1 MNRTA
6 LQKLLEQDLGGAQQ
20 LNALLL
26 DERRFLERR
35 DVKALD
41 QLLGRK
47 ADLLARMEKNDQ
59 ARRSYLQEA
68 GFEPDRGGLQACCE
82 YLDGQHRSSDQASPD
97 AEQPSAMQ
105 SLGEALFVALALCRE
120 ATAVNA
126 NIVHR
131 SRSNN
136 TRLLNLMR
144 GVTTRPDVYNPRGT
158 AGAKPE
164 NRTLGSA

>member
-1 MNRTA
+1 MTTGA
-6 LQKLLEQDLGGAQQ
+6 LQQLLEQDLDGARQ
-20 LNALLL
+20 LHAVLL
-26 DERRFLERR
+26 DERHLLERR

-41 QLLGRK
+41 ELLGRK

-59 ARRSYLQEA
+59 ARRRYLQES
-68 GFEPDRGGLQACCE
+68 GFEPDRSGLQACCE
-82 YLDGQHRSSDQASPD
+82 ALDTTAGKSSAPSLRSLSDD
-97 AEQPSAMQ
+97 
-105 SLGEALFVALALCRE
+105 LFTALTQCRD

-144 GVTTRPDVYNPRGT
+144 GGDSRPDTYDPRGT

>member
-1 MNRTA
+1 MKTTA
-6 LQKLLEQDLGGAQQ
+6 LRKLLEQDLDGARQ
-20 LNALLL
+20 LNTVLL
-26 DERRFLERR
+26 DERRLLERR

-59 ARRSYLQEA
+59 ARRKHLQDA
-68 GFEPDRGGLQACCE
+68 GFESDRGGLQACCQ
-82 YLDGQHRSSDQASPD
+82 YLDSQSRSAERSSEGEQGAASL
-97 AEQPSAMQ
+97 E
-105 SLGEALFVALALCRE
+105 SLSEALFAALAQCRE

-144 GVTTRPDVYNPRGT
+144 GGTERPDVYNPRGT
-158 AGAKPE
+158 AGSKPE
-164 NRTLGSA
+164 NRTLGNA

>member
-1 MNRTA
+1 MKTTA
-6 LQKLLEQDLGGAQQ
+6 LRTLLEQDLDGARQ
-20 LNALLL
+20 LNTVLL
-26 DERRFLERR
+26 DERRLLERR

-59 ARRSYLQEA
+59 ARRKHLQEA
-68 GFEPDRGGLQACCE
+68 GFESDRGGLQACCQH
-82 YLDGQHRSSDQASPD
+82 LDSQSRSPEHSSEGEQHAASL
-97 AEQPSAMQ
+97 E
-105 SLGEALFVALALCRE
+105 SLSEALFAALAQCRE

-144 GVTTRPDVYNPRGT
+144 GGSERPDVYNPRGT
-158 AGAKPE
+158 AGSKPE
-164 NRTLGSA
+164 NRTLGNA

>member
-1 MNRTA
+1 MNTTA
-6 LQKLLEQDLGGAQQ
+6 LQKLLEQDLDGARQ
-20 LNALLL
+20 LNTVLL
-26 DERRFLERR
+26 DERRLLERR

-41 QLLGRK
+41 RLLGQK

-59 ARRSYLQEA
+59 ARRRHLQEA
-68 GFEPDRGGLQACCE
+68 GFEPDRGGLQACCVH
-82 YLDGQHRSSDQASPD
+82 LDSQRRSPSPGSSDD
-97 AEQPSAMQ
+97 APQVSLQ
-105 SLGEALFVALALCRE
+105 SLCDTLFDALAQCRD

-136 TRLLNLMR
+136 TRLLHLMR
-144 GVTTRPDVYNPRGT
+144 GGDARPDVYNPRGT
-158 AGAKPE
+158 AGTRPE